1 MTKPLEPG
9 LSAETEVE
17 TKPGMG
23 VKHVGPVEM
32 LSTPAMIGMM
42 EGICMKMLQES
53 LEPPQTSVGARVDV
67 RHLAPSP
74 VGRKVRV
81 KATFQ
86 RTEGRRY
93 FFGVEAYSGDT
104 KIGDGMHE
112 RAVVDPSR
120 FKQRPPGQ

>member
-1 MTKPLEPG
+1 V
-9 LSAETEVE
+9 SAETEIE
-17 TKPGMG
+17 TKAGMG

-42 EGICMKMLQES
+42 EGVCMKMLQDS
-53 LEPPQTSVGARVDV
+53 LEAPQTSVGARVDV

-86 RTEGRRY
+86 RAEGRRY
-93 FFGVEAYSGDT
+93 FFGVEAYSGET